1 MEKTYVFNQDGAG
14 GASNGLLASIL
25 PSLQN
30 RGIDTGYLMGL
41 MNGGNGNGGFFGN
54 NGGFQDI
61 IALIVIAA
69 IFGNGSFGFGG
80 NNNQGANEGR
90 EMIMQMLNRNGVD
103 IAALAQSLNS
113 SSDQILA
120 GINSVSQAI
129 YGLGNQ
135 MGQNTNS
142 IITAIMQGNHALT
155 SQICSCC
162 CDMKQLVTAQGYE
175 NRLANCENMNTLTRT
190 MEGNTRSLTDAYR
203 EGFQSLLAK
212 MDASE
217 ARRQQEALAAR
228 DARIAVLEGEIS
240 QRNQNATILNA
251 FGQQIAPLLS
261 GLQELRSDVDGI
273 KCKMPPTVSVPYP
286 QLQVYNPETYRA
298 AAFGAFAGDAAYAR
312 GGYGCG
318 CNNYW
323 G

>member
-1 MEKTYVFNQDGAG
+1 MERTYVFNQDG
-14 GASNGLLASIL
+14 GAASGNGLLASIL

-30 RGIDTGYLMGL
+30 RGVDTGYLMGL
-41 MNGGNGNGGFFGN
+41 LGGGNGNGGFFGN

-69 IFGNGSFGFGG
+69 IFGNGNFGFGG

-90 EMIMQMLNRNGVD
+90 EMIMQTLNRNGVD
-103 IAALAQSLNS
+103 IASLAQAVNT

-129 YGLGNQ
+129 CGLGNQ

-142 IITAIMQGNHALT
+142 ILTAIMQGNNALT

-162 CDMKQLVTAQGYE
+162 CDMKQLVATQGYE
-175 NRLANCENMNTLTRT
+175 SQLAMCNQTNTLV
-190 MEGNTRSLTDAYR
+190 NTANQNTLSLRDSATANTQAIIAKLDAMQNQALQDKIASLTA
-203 EGFQSLLAK
+203 EKATLTA
-212 MDASE
+212 
-217 ARRQQEALAAR
+217 
-228 DARIAVLEGEIS
+228 EIS
-240 QRNQNATILNA
+240 QRNQNATILSA
-251 FGQQIAPLLS
+251 VGQQIAPLAA
-261 GLQELRSDVDGI
+261 GLQALQGDVDKI
-273 KCKMPPTVSVPYP
+273 RCSMPPTVAVPYP
-286 QLQVYNPETYRA
+286 QLQVFNPEVARA
-298 AAFGAFAGDAAYAR
+298 AAYGAYMGDSAYAR
-312 GGYGCG
+312 SGCG